1 MLASRAT
8 IRKST
13 EGGEIGK
20 ENARIERAENA
31 DASKMVI
38 LDESAM
44 QLSSSVEA
52 AAAAAAATSAPPPS
66 PHHLCRLPS
75 ADLKQSAKGMKCAI
89 KT

>member
-20 ENARIERAENA
+20 ENARIDRAENA

-44 QLSSSVEA
+44 QLSSPAEAVA
-52 AAAAAAATSAPPPS
+52 AAAAAAAAANSAGNQYLNPDYLVP
-66 PHHLCRLPS
+66 LPTEVS
-75 ADLKQSAKGMKCAI
+75 E
-89 KT
+89 TTV